1 MDDSWIFNDLA
12 VSYNTLD
19 DTRMIN
25 LIDTVR
31 KGISF
36 SLFLSLVDRSSF
48 SIIEWSAFL
57 HLSERTIQRYRKEK
71 KRFDPIHSEKI
82 VEITMLYNLGT
93 EIFGDKVKFDS
104 WLESDNIALGGQKP
118 KAFLDNTFGIGLLK
132 DELIRIEQGVL
143 A

>member
-71 KRFDPIHSEKI
+71 K
-82 VEITMLYNLGT
+82 
-93 EIFGDKVKFDS
+93 KV
-104 WLESDNIALGGQKP
+104 
-118 KAFLDNTFGIGLLK
+118 
-132 DELIRIEQGVL
+132 
-143 A
+143 